1 MSKREFTCAAC
12 ESTRTVKF
20 DEGEHV
26 AYSDGWKTHVFT
38 KADGRIDKVVTVYSC
53 STECARRIA
62 SPPPTEIVDEALDWL
77 GGEA

>member
-1 MSKREFTCAAC
+1 MSKREFICAAC
-12 ESTRTVKF
+12 ESTKTVEF
-20 DEGEHV
+20 NEGV
-26 AYSDGWKTHVFT
+26 AFAHEWKTHIFT

-62 SPPPTEIVDEALDWL
+62 SPPPTQIVDEALDWL

>member
-1 MSKREFTCAAC
+1 MSERMFTCAAC
-12 ESTRTVKF
+12 ERAITVEF
-20 DEGEHV
+20 NEGGAFARE
-26 AYSDGWKTHVFT
+26 WKTHIFT

-62 SPPPTEIVDEALDWL
+62 SPPPTQIVDEALDWL